1 MSMYRQLW
9 LAVIVSM
16 LVALTGSLLASS
28 WSARSYLSEQLAM
41 KNDDNAAALALSLG
55 LQGAD
60 AVATELAVSALF
72 DSGHYELIRVVDPR
86 GNVLVERRMPS
97 GNYGAPAWFVRL
109 LPIEA
114 RPGQAHISSGW
125 KQVGTVV
132 LVSNS
137 RFAYE
142 SLWKSVWELA
152 AALFLATLVG
162 GYLGTLILRRLRKP
176 LLAVIGQARAITER
190 RFVTIEEPDVPELK
204 QLAAAMNSTVGRL
217 QGMFEEEAAR
227 LDAVRREA
235 NCDSLTGL
243 ANRSHFLAR
252 LHQALEAEDSRGI
265 GLILVRV
272 ADLVGINHRLGRDA
286 TDELLRRFAAVL
298 VAETGQQPDSLV
310 ARLNGADFALLVMGQ
325 SGAGP
330 LAGRLLPRLVQEA
343 SPFVGEGPV
352 AHVGLGVFPRGV
364 EMSVALSQVD
374 AALAAAEADGGNV
387 IREAGH
393 AAGEDAPKSA
403 EEWSRLIRR
412 ALDQRWVRLISFP
425 VIDFNQ
431 RLIHRECPLR
441 LMLDEQ
447 GEWLPAGRFLPI
459 AERLK
464 LTSRLDLAAVA
475 LGLADLAGNPA
486 MTGLAVNLSASSLQD
501 RNFRSEL
508 RGLLNQNAL
517 AARRL
522 WLEVAESGALKH
534 FDAFRDLCR
543 ELKSSGC
550 KVGIEHFGRQFS
562 QVGQLHGLG
571 IDYIKVD
578 ASFVRDLDSS
588 PGNQAFLRGL
598 CSIVH
603 GIGIQAIAE
612 GVVSEDEM
620 RALAEAG
627 FDGATGPAVR
637 EPAAAPY
644 CGG

>member
-9 LAVIVSM
+9 LAVVVSM
-16 LVALTGSLLASS
+16 LVALAGSLLASS
-28 WSARSYLSEQLAM
+28 LSARSYLAEQLSM
-41 KNDDNAAALALSLG
+41 KNTDNAATLALSLS
-55 LQGAD
+55 LTSPD
-60 AVATELAVSALF
+60 MVETELAVSALF

-86 GNVLVERRMPS
+86 GSILVERRMAPGS
-97 GNYGAPAWFVRL
+97 YGAPAWFVRL

-114 RPGQAHISSGW
+114 RPGQAQISSGW
-125 KQVGTVV
+125 KQVGTVQ

-142 SLWKSVWELA
+142 SLWQNVWELA

-162 GYLGTLILRRLRKP
+162 GYLGTLILRRLRAP

-204 QLAAAMNSTVGRL
+204 QLAAAMNATVGRL
-217 QGMFEEEAAR
+217 QGMFDEEATR

-272 ADLVGINHRLGRDA
+272 ADLAGVNRRLGRDA

-298 VAETGQQPDSLV
+298 QAETAQQADSLV

-325 SGAGP
+325 SGAAP

-343 SPFVGEGPV
+343 APYVGEGPV
-352 AHVGLGVFPRGV
+352 AHVGLGAFPRGV
-364 EMSVALSQVD
+364 EMSAVLSQVD

-403 EEWSRLIRR
+403 EEWSRLIRH
-412 ALDQRWVRLISFP
+412 ALDQHWVRLISFP
-425 VIDFNQ
+425 VVDFSQ

-464 LTSRLDLAAVA
+464 LTSRLDLSAIA
-475 LGLADLAGNPA
+475 LGLADLAANPA
-486 MTGLAVNLSASSLQD
+486 VTGLAVNLSASSLQD
-501 RNFRSEL
+501 RAFRGEL
-508 RGLLNQNAL
+508 SGLLRQNAQ

-543 ELKSSGC
+543 ELKRSGC
-550 KVGIEHFGRQFS
+550 RVGIEHFGRQFS

-578 ASFVRDLDSS
+578 ASFVRELDKN
-588 PGNQAFLRGL
+588 PGNQAFLKGL
-598 CSIVH
+598 CAIVH
-603 GIGIQAIAE
+603 GIGIQVIAE
-612 GVVSEDEM
+612 GVVSDAEM
-620 RALAEAG
+620 LALAGVG

-637 EPAAAPY
+637 EPAA
-644 CGG
+644 

>member
-28 WSARSYLSEQLAM
+28 WSARSYLSEQLEM

-137 RFAYE
+137 RFAYA
-142 SLWKSVWELA
+142 SLWKNVWELA

-508 RGLLNQNAL
+508 RGLLNQNAQ

>member
-16 LVALTGSLLASS
+16 LVALAGSLLASS
-28 WSARSYLSEQLAM
+28 WSARSYLSEQLEM

-137 RFAYE
+137 RFAYA
-142 SLWKSVWELA
+142 SLWKNVWELA

-508 RGLLNQNAL
+508 RGILNQNAQ